1 MTEELHLVSDLALI
15 LISAGIFTIIS
26 KALKQPLILGY
37 IVAGFLV
44 GPHLGLFPSV
54 TDTHSVE
61 QWSEIGI
68 IFLLFSLGLEF
79 SFKKLIKVGSSALIM
94 AVTKCIGMF
103 IVGIILGSVLH
114 WTLMESVFLGGLL
127 SMSSTTIIIK
137 AYDDMKLK
145 NKPYASLVFGSLV
158 FEDLIAIL
166 LLVLLST
173 LAVSNK
179 FAGGEMIGSLLK
191 LGFFMVLW
199 FVVGIFMIPT
209 LLKKA
214 QKYINDEIL
223 LIVSIGLCFGMV
235 ALAEYVGFSSA
246 LGAFVMGSILAE
258 TLEGEHIMHLTDS
271 IKDLF
276 GAIFFVSVGMMV
288 DPQVIAEH
296 WLTILVLTVVAMMG
310 ILFFS
315 TAGSVLSGQ
324 NLENSVH
331 AGFSL
336 AQLGEFAFIIAS
348 LGCSLGVM
356 RDFIYP
362 VVVAVSVITTFTTP
376 YMINAAGPAYRL
388 LLKKLPEEWLNR
400 INAFSS
406 SDKSNTAAAKNEWK
420 RVIRIWLLRVVL
432 YGVVLLALFMGA
444 HLYLDKVLGI
454 FSDNW
459 SEHLRGIVK
468 TVITLIVMSPF
479 LGGMAI
485 SGNDV
490 SKSLRKLIKEKKSNV
505 WPALSLLLIRI
516 LLAMAF
522 VIAVIVDNFK
532 VSWWILALVLLAG
545 VVFFLVGRKTIKKFS
560 LFEDR
565 FMANLNVKE
574 EYARRQSPVAT
585 SLKDKLSKYDVHT
598 EIVQIPADS
607 LFAGKQLKQLP
618 FRDTTGI
625 NIVKIL
631 RGDNALLIPSGNE
644 YIYPYDKVLAVG
656 TTEQLAAFVE
666 MVKAT
671 DNRME
676 KTRRV
681 DFSVEAITLTEDSY
695 LTGKTLREADMRS
708 YGCMVI
714 SIVRKDGIITNP
726 KADFR
731 FQPEDIVWLAGE
743 KSACEWWN

>member
-209 LLKKA
+209 LLKRA

-388 LLKKLPEEWLNR
+388 LLRKLPEEWLNR

-459 SEHLRGIVK
+459 SEPLIGIVK
-468 TVITLIVMSPF
+468 TVITLVVMSPF

-560 LFEDR
+560 LFEER

-714 SIVRKDGIITNP
+714 SIVRKDDIITNP

>member
-1 MTEELHLVSDLALI
+1 
-15 LISAGIFTIIS
+15 
-26 KALKQPLILGY
+26 
-37 IVAGFLV
+37 
-44 GPHLGLFPSV
+44 
-54 TDTHSVE
+54 
-61 QWSEIGI
+61 
-68 IFLLFSLGLEF
+68 
-79 SFKKLIKVGSSALIM
+79 
-94 AVTKCIGMF
+94 
-103 IVGIILGSVLH
+103 
-114 WTLMESVFLGGLL
+114 
-127 SMSSTTIIIK
+127 
-137 AYDDMKLK
+137 
-145 NKPYASLVFGSLV
+145 
-158 FEDLIAIL
+158 
-166 LLVLLST
+166 
-173 LAVSNK
+173 
-179 FAGGEMIGSLLK
+179 
-191 LGFFMVLW
+191 
-199 FVVGIFMIPT
+199 
-209 LLKKA
+209 
-214 QKYINDEIL
+214 
-223 LIVSIGLCFGMV
+223 
-235 ALAEYVGFSSA
+235 
-246 LGAFVMGSILAE
+246 MGSILAE

-420 RVIRIWLLRVVL
+420 RVIRIWLVRVVL

-459 SEHLRGIVK
+459 SEPLRGIVK

-631 RGDNALLIPSGNE
+631 RGNNALLIPSGNE
-644 YIYPYDKVLAVG
+644 YIFPYDKVLAVG

-676 KTRRV
+676 KTKTV
-681 DFSVEAITLTEDSY
+681 EFSVEAITLTEESY